1 MALLAVLGMQ
11 LVVDR
16 FFAGR
21 VPPTS
26 SHDDRIIRVCLA
38 SQHHQNHHS
47 IHGEKGSRAVQ
58 ANTLRR
64 ESVQNMAHCDIH
76 SPGRRS
82 DTPRSRSRRRPSPPS
97 TANSLSAQRLYVQ
110 LNTLASPA
118 SPLVP
123 FITARNCSV
132 HAAGVGSDT
141 AAVYIHAPAIHRDAH
156 TLAAL
161 TAKRHAGAACN
172 EPTSPAA
179 RRNQAVAVRHRRRRQ
194 LPLRREL
201 PVVTPPLVA
210 FVSTSLCQHRQL
222 RPAHSCAATM
232 ELVRHRLP
240 TANPPLTA
248 CRSSTGCDG
257 LRGPGTPWLQSV
269 RCASSERLRAPSVP
283 PTCRASRA
291 RFP

>member
-1 MALLAVLGMQ
+1 
-11 LVVDR
+11 
-16 FFAGR
+16 
-21 VPPTS
+21 
-26 SHDDRIIRVCLA
+26 
-38 SQHHQNHHS
+38 
-47 IHGEKGSRAVQ
+47 
-58 ANTLRR
+58 
-64 ESVQNMAHCDIH
+64 
-76 SPGRRS
+76 
-82 DTPRSRSRRRPSPPS
+82 
-97 TANSLSAQRLYVQ
+97 
-110 LNTLASPA
+110 
-118 SPLVP
+118 
-123 FITARNCSV
+123 V

-269 RCASSERLRAPSVP
+269 RCAGELSKWAEVGIRVARSRW
-283 PTCRASRA
+283 TCLNSQRWVASRDGIWA
-291 RFP
+291 LFWV

>member
-1 MALLAVLGMQ
+1 VALLAVLGMQ

-118 SPLVP
+118 SP
-123 FITARNCSV
+123 RRRRRSV
-132 HAAGVGSDT
+132 HHRSQLRRPQRIPYAAGVDSDA
-141 AAVYIHAPAIHRDAH
+141 AAVYTHAPAIHRDAH

-161 TAKRHAGAACN
+161 TAKRHAGAAPCN
-172 EPTSPAA
+172 EPTSPAK
-179 RRNQAVAVRHRRRRQ
+179 QLERHRRQ
-194 LPLRREL
+194 LPAPALR
-201 PVVTPPLVA
+201 
-210 FVSTSLCQHRQL
+210 
-222 RPAHSCAATM
+222 
-232 ELVRHRLP
+232 
-240 TANPPLTA
+240 
-248 CRSSTGCDG
+248 
-257 LRGPGTPWLQSV
+257 
-269 RCASSERLRAPSVP
+269 
-283 PTCRASRA
+283 
-291 RFP
+291 